1 MEQTDPSS
9 ESSGSPLLVP
19 CPGSPRKFLR
29 LAPRVGHP
37 SPPTPKSD
45 CKKRVQQENG
55 VFLEPPPYQEGSRIT
70 VILLPYAF
78 FENHGISVTPPVTKT
93 SGNGKPGF
101 LQNLLEPSKPRNQ
114 LAHPLTNKQ
123 RDRETPLCQDT
134 FYDRTPLLG
143 HHFAMTPLC

>member
-1 MEQTDPSS
+1 MMEQTDPSS

-70 VILLPYAF
+70 VILLPYGF
-78 FENHGISVTPPVTKT
+78 FENHGISATPLVTKT

-101 LQNLLEPSKPRNQ
+101 LQKPARTFQ
-114 LAHPLTNKQ
+114 SLQPASSLTHQQTKRQ
-123 RDRETPLCQDT
+123 RDTPLPG
-134 FYDRTPLLG
+134 YLL
-143 HHFAMTPLC
+143 C